1 MFTNNV
7 YLRQIKAILTDL
19 KGLKSLILK
28 NFWMI
33 FEQNFRSRYHGIG
46 RVNKRNNSHLFVF
59 VTWLTLSASLNKIQ
73 VGA

>member
-19 KGLKSLILK
+19 KGQKSLILK

-33 FEQNFRSRYHGIG
+33 FGQNFRNRYHGNG

-59 VTWLTLSASLNKIQ
+59 VT
-73 VGA
+73 